1 MNGNGPAAFRDLPAS
16 AFPLVM
22 ELLDARTRKVRWTTA
37 VTGPGEVRIPG
48 NAETN
53 GGKPVIA
60 RVTFA
65 DGEVF
70 EAEPGEIPR

>member
-1 MNGNGPAAFRDLPAS
+1 MTPASSAAFHDLPAS
-16 AFPLVM
+16 AFPQ
-22 ELLDARTRKVRWTTA
+22 VRWTTA
-37 VTGPGEVRIPG
+37 VTGSGGVRIPG

-65 DGEVF
+65 DGEAF
-70 EAEPGEIPR
+70 EATGLDLSG

>member
-1 MNGNGPAAFRDLPAS
+1 MNGNGPVAFHDLPAS

-22 ELLDARTRKVRWTTA
+22 ELLDADSREVRWTTTI
-37 VTGPGEVRIPG
+37 TGRPGGIRIPG

-60 RVTFA
+60 RITFA
-65 DGEVF
+65 DGETV
-70 EAEPGEIPR
+70 EAMPGG